1 MTRLMIA
8 LPLTLAA
15 FAAGPALS
23 ETLRDQVRA
32 GVAEQTEARLDAREL
47 LPSGAA
53 AENRLDVI
61 DTRLDR
67 REIVGCTAPQ
77 ARHPSRAAWNA
88 DRNPSGGLT
97 LPLRPA
103 CP

>member
-32 GVAEQTEARLDAREL
+32 GVAERTEARLDAREL

-53 AENRLDVI
+53 AENRLNVI

-67 REIVGCTAPQ
+67 REIVGTP
-77 ARHPSRAAWNA
+77 R
-88 DRNPSGGLT
+88 
-97 LPLRPA
+97 LRPDIRLVRRGTRIETRLA
-103 CP
+103 D

>member
-53 AENRLDVI
+53 AENRLNVI

-67 REIVGCTAPQ
+67 REIVGTP
-77 ARHPSRAAWNA
+77 R
-88 DRNPSGGLT
+88 
-97 LPLRPA
+97 LRPDIRLVRRGTRIETRLA
-103 CP
+103 D